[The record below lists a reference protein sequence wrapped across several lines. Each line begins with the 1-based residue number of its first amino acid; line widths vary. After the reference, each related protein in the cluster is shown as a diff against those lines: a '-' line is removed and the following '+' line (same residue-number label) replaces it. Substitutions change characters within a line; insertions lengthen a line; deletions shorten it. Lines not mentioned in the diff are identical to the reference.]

1 MADTKSCSVDTHEF
15 AAPTPWSTVGRGGL
29 RGRRAQQAKT
39 AAVFFFKG
47 APVRE
52 APAGRGRPKRR
63 AQVLTAG
70 TVTRARGGELPSDV
84 VRAAVAAAA
93 NLTELVE
100 AHKEDFVC
108 CICMENAIQVRFDP
122 CKHSACCAKCAS
134 RLGTYELSARRC
146 PLCRANI
153 KHVVDLAT
161 SKRVKAEPFGTFPKA
176 CQDVLASRRLIS
188 AARAGR
194 PADAEAQ

>member
-63 AQVLTAG
+63 AQVLTGG

-93 NLTELVE
+93 NLSELVE
-100 AHKEDFVC
+100 AHKEDF
-108 CICMENAIQVRFDP
+108 QVRFDP
-122 CKHSACCAKCAS
+122 CKHSACCARCAS
-134 RLGTYELSARRC
+134 RLGTYELSTRRC